1 MFIITIVV
9 IVLLWLLS
17 RKHEL
22 IPGRGQNAIEYVYQ
36 MLENFG
42 TSLGGPASK
51 PYLPLFAGFFLF
63 ILFCNWSGLIPPIG
77 KVEELRAPT
86 SDLNITI
93 GLALVAFVFIEYQGF
108 RHLGVGGYL
117 GKFFPFGEFRNGV
130 GAGAIALFVGLTEL
144 LLEFVKPVTLSMRLF
159 GNIYGGEVA
168 LGVLTALTLAIIPM
182 AMIGLEVLLNAVQAL
197 IFATL
202 TLMFTL
208 VAIEGHGPEHEAA
221 ESAEGTIHAV
231 EAAAH

>member
-1 MFIITIVV
+1 M
-9 IVLLWLLS
+9 
-17 RKHEL
+17 
-22 IPGRGQNAIEYVYQ
+22 IPGRGQNAIEYVWEL
-36 MLENFG
+36 LEGFA
-42 TSLGGPASK
+42 TSLGGPGAR
-51 PYLPLFAGFFLF
+51 PYIPLFAGFFLF

-77 KVEELRAPT
+77 KVDELRAPT

-108 RHLGVGGYL
+108 KHLGVGGYL
-117 GKFFPFGEFRNGV
+117 SKFFPFGEFRNGI

-208 VAIEGHGPEHEAA
+208 VAIEGHGEENAVA

-231 EAAAH
+231 EATAH